1 MAHDNDHYS
10 VFLVI
15 AGIVNGT
22 QPVISEELATSLAVF
37 LYARNGETGVR
48 YLMFCNY
55 FGMHASFTADWVSF
69 SNTDEWFWMWLD
81 IKIRLYLS
89 CADMMNNPHV

>member
-37 LYARNGETGVR
+37 SMLEMEKR
-48 YLMFCNY
+48 
-55 FGMHASFTADWVSF
+55 VS
-69 SNTDEWFWMWLD
+69 D
-81 IKIRLYLS
+81 I
-89 CADMMNNPHV
+89 